1 MIDSI
6 FTSKKIFFHANILSY
21 YIEIVNIL
29 NNVLKYSSMLTENL
43 SLKDSLH
50 FDKVWIRNP
59 DPGSGSGIRIRIEIL
74 GWIRIRIQRIRIRNT
89 GQHEHQQKNRM

>member
-29 NNVLKYSSMLTENL
+29 NNILKYSSMLTENK

-50 FDKVWIRNP
+50 FDKVWIRDP
-59 DPGSGSGIRIRIEIL
+59 DPDWDFRLDPDPDST
-74 GWIRIRIQRIRIRNT
+74 NT
-89 GQHEHQQKNRM
+89 DPKHCMWE